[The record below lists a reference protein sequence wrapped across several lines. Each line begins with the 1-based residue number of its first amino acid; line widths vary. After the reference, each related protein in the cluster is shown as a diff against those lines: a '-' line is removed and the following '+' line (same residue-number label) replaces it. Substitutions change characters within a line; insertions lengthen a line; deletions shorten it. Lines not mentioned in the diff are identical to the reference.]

1 MKSHFGIF
9 HALFPELILWINYPA
24 FLSWLAVSAGIWV
37 AYSLE
42 IPQSFSFISYDIFY
56 IGSRTFATISLF
68 CGVLFRKKVIQLLSF
83 FFLAIITCVIREQSN
98 LRLAEFLS
106 ELNKNG
112 SSYETTAVCTS
123 YPIKKYNH
131 YTFHIKKPF
140 VAGDK
145 SGILKSKTL
154 LCKSKTAPSLNHVL
168 KINGKIQ
175 LPQKQINPYAFDEAT
190 YMNASNISA
199 VIYADSLLVDI
210 KRDSFISFISIT
222 FRKKV
227 ITFLDFFTN
236 PDHKAVLKSA
246 FLGDKHD
253 LTPQIKSAFRKCGI
267 YHLLA
272 ISGLHAG
279 MFITAAYAFLS
290 LFPLSKRF
298 KLLLSILFLWLY
310 LFFIGLIPSLFRATI
325 MASLII
331 LSFLFQKKNY
341 PLHSL
346 GLAGTVWLLFSPQS
360 LFLPGYQLSF
370 FATFS
375 ILTITPVCERF
386 YIRVPSPG
394 FNFLITKIQTGLY
407 ISICGFL
414 GTAPALL
421 YHFGTISISGIFANI
436 VAVAVMTVCMWAFF
450 IALILFFVFPV
461 FPASYILPQI
471 VCSYALDFLI
481 ILTKISFRLK
491 WSELSFCAPFPELII
506 IYAVFLCLLVTA
518 SKEHFVKILKWSVP
532 IFLSC
537 CAIILLVK
545 KSDTDVK
552 VVRFYDKNVS
562 LSAICWP
569 HNGIWLTYQGDN
581 EKFAN
586 TCKYLLTPWVHHNN
600 GTFIEKVFL
609 ITRETEKSRSTD
621 IDTKWIYQLSENDT
635 LAYVYH
641 TNTKEKNYTV
651 KICWESGGCR
661 FEVKGQSSRVSF
673 NTADTLISFGNFQNL
688 KTIPIP
694 AQVHI
699 GVRTVH
705 NKKIN

>member
-1 MKSHFGIF
+1 
-9 HALFPELILWINYPA
+9 A

-42 IPQSFSFISYDIFY
+42 IPRSFSFISYDIFY

-68 CGVLFRKKVIQLLSF
+68 CGVLIRKKAIRLLSF
-83 FFLAIITCVIREQSN
+83 FFLAIITCAIKEQSN

-106 ELNKNG
+106 ELNKNE
-112 SSYETTAVCTS
+112 SSYETTAVCAS
-123 YPIKKYNH
+123 FPLKKNNH
-131 YTFHIKKPF
+131 YIFQIKKPF
-140 VAGDK
+140 VPGDK
-145 SGILKSKTL
+145 SGIFKSKTI
-154 LCKSKTAPSLNHVL
+154 LCKSKTAPSLNHVM

-175 LPQKQINPYAFDEAT
+175 IPQKQINPYAFDEAA
-190 YMNASNISA
+190 YLMASNISA
-199 VIYADSLLVDI
+199 VLHAETLFVDT
-210 KRDSFISFISIT
+210 KRESFISDISIT

-227 ITFLDFFTN
+227 ITFLNHFSK

-290 LFPLSKRF
+290 IFPLSKRF

-346 GLAGTVWLLFSPQS
+346 GLAGTAWLLFSPKS

-375 ILTITPVCERF
+375 ILTITPVFERF

-407 ISICGFL
+407 ISISGFL

-450 IALILFFVFPV
+450 ISLILYFVFPI

-481 ILTKISFRLK
+481 ILTKISSRLK
-491 WSELSFCAPFPELII
+491 WGELSFCAPFPELII
-506 IYAVFLCLLVTA
+506 IYTVFLCLLVTA

-532 IFLSC
+532 IFLSF
-537 CAIILLVK
+537 CAIIFLVK

-552 VVRFYDKNVS
+552 IVRFYNKNVS

-569 HNGIWLTYQGDN
+569 HNGIWLTYQGDY
-581 EKFAN
+581 KRLGN
-586 TCKYLLTPWVHHNN
+586 TCKYLLTPWMHYNS
-600 GTFIEKVFL
+600 GTFIEKFFL
-609 ITRETEKSRSTD
+609 IARETDKNRLTD
-621 IDTKWIYQLSENDT
+621 FDTKWIYHLSENDT
-635 LAYVYH
+635 LSYIYH
-641 TNTKEKNYTV
+641 TNTKRKGYT
-651 KICWESGGCR
+651 IDIYWDSGGYI
-661 FEVKGQSSRVSF
+661 FEVKGQSTRASF
-673 NTADTLISFGNFQNL
+673 NTADTLISFGNFQNF
-688 KTIPIP
+688 KTVSVP
-694 AQVHI
+694 AQINI
-699 GVRTVH
+699 GLQTVH
-705 NKKIN
+705 NKKFN